1 MDYSDTTVIVP
12 TLNEEKNIG
21 KLIDLIHENCPGAYV
36 IVADDGSKDSTK
48 AIVARKSKNKKVS
61 FLDRSNSKVK
71 GLTVSVNDSVKRCKT
86 EFMVVIDGDLQHPP
100 EKIPEIV
107 KKLRAGYDVVVGT
120 REKVVIEWAW
130 HRKLMSKTA
139 ILMGKLRLAL
149 KGIHVKDVV
158 SGFFGTR
165 TALFKDALKR
175 AEDKF
180 EPRGYKVL
188 FDFLKQL
195 DSSARIGEV
204 GYTFGLRKG
213 GTSKI
218 SKTHIWLYFKSM
230 FK

>member
-21 KLIDLIHENCPGAYV
+21 KLIDLVRKNAPGAYV
-36 IVADDGSKDSTK
+36 IVSDDGSKDKTK
-48 AIVARKSKNKKVS
+48 AIVESKKAY
-61 FLDRSNSKVK
+61 FLDRSREKVK
-71 GLTVSVNDSVKRCKT
+71 GLTASVNDGVKKAKT
-86 EFMVVIDGDLQHPP
+86 KFMVVIDGDLQHPP

-107 KKLRAGYDVVVGT
+107 RKLREGFDVVVGT
-120 REKVVIEWAW
+120 REKVASEWAF
-130 HRKLMSKTA
+130 HRKIMSKTA
-139 ILMGKLRLAL
+139 IVMGQLRLLL
-149 KGIHVKDVV
+149 KGIWVRDVV
-158 SGFFGTR
+158 SGFFGAR
-165 TALFKDALKR
+165 TELFKDALRR
-175 AEDKF
+175 AEGKF

-195 DSSARIGEV
+195 KKPKIGEV
-204 GYTFGLRKG
+204 YYVFGLRKG